1 MDEATP
7 EAVPV
12 AAPEATPAATPRQK
26 LLAAVVTVALTG
38 GISDKSL
45 RAIAVAAG
53 TSHRMLIHHFGSRE
67 RLLVDVIREVEER
80 QRTVLAEMVA
90 DPGDPGDPDE
100 EPAAR
105 EMRMWQHLRSP
116 ELAPQERLFFEV
128 YGQALQ
134 GRAWARP
141 LLDGI
146 VENWLGPVAG
156 MLEAAGIDPETARTA
171 ARLWVAVGRGLLLD
185 VLATGDNDEVDATMR
200 FFADMMLATLQAR
213 LGESPAKNQ

>member
-1 MDEATP
+1 
-7 EAVPV
+7 
-12 AAPEATPAATPRQK
+12 
-26 LLAAVVTVALTG
+26 VVSVALTE

-45 RAIAVAAG
+45 RAIAQAAG

-67 RLLVDVIREVEER
+67 GLLVDVIREVEER

-105 EMRMWQHLRSP
+105 EMRMWRHLRSP

-156 MLEAAGIDPETARTA
+156 MLEAAGIDPETARAA
-171 ARLWVAVGRGLLLD
+171 ARRPAARRPRDGRQRRGRRGHAVFRGHD
-185 VLATGDNDEVDATMR
+185 AGHLAGPSQRAPGGKPV
-200 FFADMMLATLQAR
+200 
-213 LGESPAKNQ
+213 GV

>member
-7 EAVPV
+7 KQ
-12 AAPEATPAATPRQK
+12 R
-26 LLAAVVTVALTG
+26 LLAAVVTVALTE

-45 RAIAVAAG
+45 RAIAQAAG

-67 RLLVDVIREVEER
+67 GLLVDVIREVEER

-90 DPGDPGDPDE
+90 EPGDPDE

-185 VLATGDNDEVDATMR
+185 VLATGDNDEVDASMR

-213 LGESPAKNQ
+213 LSDPPAA

>member
-1 MDEATP
+1 MFIMESCL
-7 EAVPV
+7 VPDLV
-12 AAPEATPAATPRQK
+12 E
-26 LLAAVVTVALTG
+26 VV
-38 GISDKSL
+38 
-45 RAIAVAAG
+45 RA
-53 TSHRMLIHHFGSRE
+53 
-67 RLLVDVIREVEER
+67 VEER
-80 QRTVLAEMVA
+80 QRAVLSELSGQ
-90 DPGDPGDPDE
+90 PGDPSADLTL
-100 EPAAR
+100 R
-105 EMRMWQHLRSP
+105 FWQHLRSP

-134 GRAWARP
+134 GRTWARP

-156 MLEAAGIDPETARTA
+156 MLEAAGVDPGTARTA

-185 VLATGDNDEVDATMR
+185 VLATGDNDEVDAAMR

>member
-7 EAVPV
+7 KQ
-12 AAPEATPAATPRQK
+12 R
-26 LLAAVVTVALTG
+26 LLAAVVTVALTE

-45 RAIAVAAG
+45 RAIAQAAG

-67 RLLVDVIREVEER
+67 GLLVDVIREVEER

-90 DPGDPGDPDE
+90 EPGDPGE

-185 VLATGDNDEVDATMR
+185 VLATGDNDEVDASMR

-213 LGESPAKNQ
+213 LSDPPAA